1 MTPSSRR
8 AKATVAV
15 ALALGATAPAPSAA
29 SAKLPPPDPPTS
41 NHAVVFV
48 QTSPRSGFDWG
59 DAGIGA
65 AGGVGLA
72 MLAAG
77 GLVVAQRRGRLTHAS
92 ARPKR

>member
-1 MTPSSRR
+1 MTPRSRR
-8 AKATVAV
+8 LKATFAAAI
-15 ALALGATAPAPSAA
+15 ALSAGVPTIS
-29 SAKLPPPDPPTS
+29 SAKLPPPDPPPS
-41 NHAVVFV
+41 NHPVVFV

-77 GLVVAQRRGRLTHAS
+77 GLVVAQRRGRPTHES
-92 ARPKR
+92 VSPKS

>member
-15 ALALGATAPAPSAA
+15 ALALGATAPSAA

-77 GLVVAQRRGRLTHAS
+77 GLVVAQRSGRLTHAS

>member
-15 ALALGATAPAPSAA
+15 ALALGATAPSAA

-41 NHAVVFV
+41 THAVVFV

>member
-1 MTPSSRR
+1 MTPSSHR

-15 ALALGATAPAPSAA
+15 ALALCATAPAAT
-29 SAKLPPPDPPTS
+29 SAKFPPPDPPSS
-41 NHAVVFV
+41 NDPVVVV

-77 GLVVAQRRGRLTHAS
+77 GLVLGQRRGRFTHAS
-92 ARPKR
+92 VSPKR

>member
-1 MTPSSRR
+1 
-8 AKATVAV
+8 
-15 ALALGATAPAPSAA
+15 
-29 SAKLPPPDPPTS
+29 
-41 NHAVVFV
+41 VVV

-77 GLVVAQRRGRLTHAS
+77 GLVVVQRRHRPTHES
-92 ARPKR
+92 VSRTS

>member
-1 MTPSSRR
+1 MIPSSRR
-8 AKATVAV
+8 SKATVAV
-15 ALALGATAPAPSAA
+15 ALALCATAPAATSAR
-29 SAKLPPPDPPTS
+29 LPPPDPPPS
-41 NHAVVFV
+41 NDPVVFV

-92 ARPKR
+92 VSPKR

>member
-8 AKATVAV
+8 AKATVA
-15 ALALGATAPAPSAA
+15 AGLALCATAPAAA
-29 SAKLPPPDPPTS
+29 SAKLPLPDPPPS
-41 NHAVVFV
+41 NDPVVFV

-72 MLAAG
+72 MLATG
-77 GLVVAQRRGRLTHAS
+77 GIVVVRRRGRPTHES
-92 ARPKR
+92 VSRTS

>member
-8 AKATVAV
+8 VKATVA
-15 ALALGATAPAPSAA
+15 ATLALCATAPAAA
-29 SAKLPPPDPPTS
+29 SAKLPPPDPPPS
-41 NHAVVFV
+41 NQPAVVV

-77 GLVVAQRRGRLTHAS
+77 GLVIVQRRGHPHTSR
-92 ARPKR
+92 

>member
-1 MTPSSRR
+1 MIPSSRR
-8 AKATVAV
+8 SKATVAV
-15 ALALGATAPAPSAA
+15 ALALCATAPAAA
-29 SAKLPPPDPPTS
+29 SAMLPPPDTPPS
-41 NHAVVFV
+41 NDPVVFV

-92 ARPKR
+92 VSPKR

>member
-8 AKATVAV
+8 VKATVAA
-15 ALALGATAPAPSAA
+15 ALALCATAPAAA
-29 SAKLPPPDPPTS
+29 SAKLPPPDPPPS
-41 NHAVVFV
+41 NDPVVFV
-48 QTSPRSGFDWG
+48 QASPRSGFDWG

-77 GLVVAQRRGRLTHAS
+77 GLVFAQRRGRPHTS
-92 ARPKR
+92 R

>member
-8 AKATVAV
+8 AKATVAA
-15 ALALGATAPAPSAA
+15 ALALCATAPAAA
-29 SAKLPPPDPPTS
+29 SAKLPPPDPPPS
-41 NHAVVFV
+41 NHPVVVV

-77 GLVVAQRRGRLTHAS
+77 GLVVVQRRGRLTHAS
-92 ARPKR
+92 VSPKR

>member
-8 AKATVAV
+8 VKATVA
-15 ALALGATAPAPSAA
+15 AGLALCATAPAAA
-29 SAKLPPPDPPTS
+29 SAKLPPPDSPPS
-41 NHAVVFV
+41 KDPVVFV

-65 AGGVGLA
+65 AGGVGVA

-77 GLVVAQRRGRLTHAS
+77 GLVVGQRRGRLTHAS
-92 ARPKR
+92 VSRKR

>member
-8 AKATVAV
+8 VKATVAA
-15 ALALGATAPAPSAA
+15 ALTLCATAPAATSAR
-29 SAKLPPPDPPTS
+29 LPPPDPPPS
-41 NHAVVFV
+41 NDPVVFV

-77 GLVVAQRRGRLTHAS
+77 GLVAAQRRGRLTHAS
-92 ARPKR
+92 VSPKR